1 MKAIYEKPQLTVV
14 DFEMNSSIANCT
26 VLQPDAPD
34 TDIGSCPVSYPPGF
48 GANEFAADTS
58 CSTVIDGY
66 CYFTSNSG
74 DSSSMVANS

>member
-26 VLQPDAPD
+26 VLQADAPHAD
-34 TDIGSCPVSYPPGF
+34 GGSCPVSYPPGF
-48 GANEFAADTS
+48 GENAFAADS
-58 CSTVIDGY
+58 GCSTVIYGY